1 MKAHAV
7 LRSTLAVIGAT
18 LAFGTASAQ
27 TPTVK
32 VGLPSVSMF
41 TVVHRIAAENGY
53 FDREGVK
60 VENQHFESGSI
71 NMRALLARAVDVSDV
86 ETALILS
93 AVGNGADL
101 KVIGTHCQGLHFALY
116 AKKDVKSLKEIQG
129 KSFGISG
136 IGGLPHVVILALLER
151 QSLDPSKVN
160 LLTVGG
166 TGARLKSLIAGKI
179 DATLGEF
186 SPTVEADPNLHRLM
200 IVSQELPLYMA
211 QGLAVWS
218 DTLGA
223 KRDALERWQ
232 RGLVKATRWAY
243 DNKAE
248 FVAAAGKHLPTD
260 QKELATIYDAYIA
273 ARVWAIN
280 GEIEPKRLAY
290 MQDLGLKTKTQTKQV
305 DLEKLAM
312 PEVTQ
317 AAIKPIG
324 TKEYPP
330 AKR

>member
-1 MKAHAV
+1 MRIQVIVKTAIA
-7 LRSTLAVIGAT
+7 AIGAT
-18 LAFGTASAQ
+18 LAFTASAQ
-27 TPTVK
+27 TPTLK

-41 TVVHRIAAENGY
+41 TVVHRIAAEKGFY
-53 FDREGVK
+53 EREGVK
-60 VENQHFESGSI
+60 VENTHFESGSI

-86 ETALILS
+86 ETALILG

-101 KVIGTHCQGLHFALY
+101 RVIGTHCQGLHFALY
-116 AKKDVKSLKEIQG
+116 AKKDIKSLKDLSG
-129 KSFGISG
+129 RSFGISG
-136 IGGLPHVVILALLER
+136 IGGLPHVVILALLDR
-151 QSLDPSKVN
+151 QGLSPEPVK

-186 SPTVEADPNLHRLM
+186 SPTVEADRNLHRLM

-211 QGLAVWS
+211 QGLAVWT
-218 DTLGA
+218 DTLPE

-243 DNKAE
+243 ENKAE
-248 FVAAAGKHLPTD
+248 FVAAAGKHLPTNAKD
-260 QKELATIYDAYIA
+260 LNTIYEGYIA

-290 MQDLGLKTKTQTKQV
+290 MQELGLKTKTQTKQV
-305 DLEKLAM
+305 NLDKLAM
-312 PEVTQ
+312 PEVTERALQ
-317 AAIKPIG
+317 SIG
-324 TKEYPP
+324 REEYP

>member
-1 MKAHAV
+1 MRAKLI
-7 LRSTLAVIGAT
+7 LRSAIAAIGAA
-18 LAFGTASAQ
+18 LAFAASAQ
-27 TPTVK
+27 APTLK

-41 TVVHRIAAENGY
+41 TVVHKIAEEKGY
-53 FDREGVK
+53 YDREGVK

-86 ETALILS
+86 ETALILG

-101 KVIGTHCQGLHFALY
+101 RVIGTHCQGLHFALY
-116 AKKDVKSLKEIQG
+116 AKKDIRSLQGLKG

-136 IGGLPHVVILALLER
+136 IGGLPHVVILALLDR
-151 QSLDPSKVN
+151 QKLDPSSLD

-200 IVSQELPLYMA
+200 IVSLELPLYMA
-211 QGLAVWS
+211 QGLAVWT
-218 DTLGA
+218 DTLPA

-243 DNKAE
+243 ENKAE
-248 FVAAAGKHLPTD
+248 FVAAAGKHLPTNAKD
-260 QKELATIYDAYIA
+260 LGTVYDAYIQ

-290 MQDLGLKTKTQTKQV
+290 MQELGLKTKTQTKQV

-312 PEVTQ
+312 PEVTES
-317 AAIKPIG
+317 AIKSIG
-324 TKEYPP
+324 TKAYP

>member
-1 MKAHAV
+1 MKMHAV
-7 LRSTLAVIGAT
+7 LKTAIAVIG
-18 LAFGTASAQ
+18 TALTIGAAGAQ
-27 TPTVK
+27 APSLK

-41 TVVHRIAAENGY
+41 TVVHRIAAEWGY
-53 FDREGVK
+53 FEREGVT
-60 VENQHFESGSI
+60 VENMHFESGSI

-101 KVIGTHCQGLHFALY
+101 KVFGTHCQGLHFALY
-116 AKKDVKSLKEIQG
+116 AKKDIKSLKEFSG
-129 KSFGISG
+129 RSFGISG
-136 IGGLPHVVILALLER
+136 IGGLPHVVILALLDH
-151 QSLDPSKVN
+151 QQLDPAAVKM
-160 LLTVGG
+160 LTVGG

-211 QGLAVWS
+211 QGLVVWS
-218 DTLGA
+218 DTLRA

-243 DNKAE
+243 GNKAE
-248 FVAAAGKHLPTD
+248 FLAAAGKHLPTSAKD
-260 QKELATIYDAYIA
+260 LDTIYDAYIK

-280 GEIEPKRLAY
+280 GEIDPKRLAY
-290 MQDLGLKTKTQTKQV
+290 MQDLGLKTKTQSKPV
-305 DLEKLAM
+305 DLDKLAL
-312 PEVTQ
+312 PEVTDK
-317 AAIKPIG
+317 AIAQMG
-324 TKEYPP
+324 RSDYPQ
-330 AKR
+330 R

>member
-1 MKAHAV
+1 MKMHIA
-7 LRSTLAVIGAT
+7 LRTAIAAIGAALT
-18 LAFGTASAQ
+18 IGTAGAQ
-27 TPTVK
+27 TPSLK

-41 TVVHRIAAENGY
+41 TVVHRIAAERGY
-53 FDREGVK
+53 FEREGVS
-60 VENQHFESGSI
+60 VENTHFESGSI

-86 ETALILS
+86 ETALILG

-116 AKKDVKSLKEIQG
+116 AKKDIKSLKDLSG
-129 KSFGISG
+129 RSFGISG
-136 IGGLPHVVILALLER
+136 IGGLPHVVILALLDR
-151 QSLDPSKVN
+151 QKLDSSAVT

-186 SPTVEADPNLHRLM
+186 SPIVEADPNLHRLM

-211 QGLAVWS
+211 QGLAVWT
-218 DTLGA
+218 DTLPA

-243 DNKAE
+243 ENKAE
-248 FVAAAGKHLPTD
+248 FVAAAGKHLPTNAKD
-260 QKELATIYDAYIA
+260 LGTIYDAYIK

-280 GEIEPKRLAY
+280 GEIDPKRLAY
-290 MQDLGLKTKTQTKQV
+290 MQDLGLKTKTQSKPVTL
-305 DLEKLAM
+305 DKLAL
-312 PEVTQ
+312 PEVTDK
-317 AAIKPIG
+317 AIAQMG
-324 TKEYPP
+324 SRDYPP
-330 AKR
+330 R

>member
-1 MKAHAV
+1 MKLQAI
-7 LRSTLAVIGAT
+7 LRTAIAALGASV
-18 LAFGTASAQ
+18 AFVSSAQ
-27 TPTVK
+27 TPTLK

-41 TVVHRIAAENGY
+41 TVVHRIAADGGY
-53 FDREGVK
+53 FEREGVK

-86 ETALILS
+86 ETALILG

-101 KVIGTHCQGLHFALY
+101 RVMGTHCQGLHFALY
-116 AKKDVKSLKEIQG
+116 AKKDIKNLKDLQG

-136 IGGLPHVVILALLER
+136 IGGLPHVVILALLDR
-151 QSLDPSKVN
+151 QGLSPDPVK

-200 IVSQELPLYMA
+200 IISQELPLYMA
-211 QGLAVWS
+211 QGLAVWA
-218 DTLGA
+218 DTLPA

-243 DNKAE
+243 ENKDA
-248 FVAAAGKHLPTD
+248 FVAAAAKHLPTD
-260 QKELATIYDAYIA
+260 PKELATIYDSYIA

-290 MQDLGLKTKTQTKQV
+290 MQELGVKTKTQTKQV
-305 DLEKLAM
+305 DLDKLAM

-317 AAIKPIG
+317 AAIKSIG